1 MKWLIFLLCLPVV
14 PFAQT
19 IHFDDENIVYEGT
32 EMVPGV
38 KGKAILSQLPS
49 AIAAAQEKKTAK
61 TEVVAGKNKVV
72 STGEMK
78 LKSPFPIIRKV
89 HYRLAVSPNEDGYSY
104 HIDSVYVTEKR
115 RGGKTETKNAEELLE
130 GMEETGN
137 VAIETEKVLNE
148 IDMHFQKL
156 LALLARRMRLSA
168 TENYLP

>member
-19 IHFDDENIVYEGT
+19 IHFDDKNIVYKGT
-32 EMVPGV
+32 EMLPDI
-38 KGKAILSQLPS
+38 KEKTILSQLPS
-49 AIAAAQEKKTAK
+49 ALAAAQEKKTAN
-61 TEVVAGKNKVV
+61 TEVVAGKDKVV

-89 HYRLAVSPNEDGYSY
+89 HYTLAVSPNEDGYSY
-104 HIDSVYVTEKR
+104 QIDSVYVTEKR

-130 GMEETGN
+130 GMEETGM

-148 IDMHFQKL
+148 IDMRFQKL
-156 LALLARRMRLSA
+156 LVLLARQMKLSA
-168 TENYLP
+168 RDN